1 MNRYLIAVLLL
12 LSSGAV
18 LADGR
23 ETTPLPLTREGVC
36 SSSATAGGALTV
48 RPGVTEVI
56 PVARGHT
63 NRIVTPFQQPNVTT
77 MDKTATV
84 KVSDRVVYFATESEQ
99 PVSLFITPENSEAVA
114 LSVTLVPCGMPPRE
128 LELRLEGE
136 HYQPASLNTTQA
148 RQWEEKQSYVDTLLR
163 VMQALA
169 LEEIPQGYNLR
180 RFGAGDPVPECAL
193 AGIELRP
200 AQVVEG
206 HHLLVVIALARNV
219 SAGVTELSETG
230 CAGPRIAA
238 VAAWPQVR
246 LEAGQETELYVALRR
261 QLPEE
266 KAALTPRP
274 SLVKR

>member
-12 LSSGAV
+12 LSSGIV
-18 LADGR
+18 LANGR
-23 ETTPLPLTREGVC
+23 EPAPPLTREGVC
-36 SSSATAGGALTV
+36 GSALTGNTLTV

-84 KVSDRVVYFATESEQ
+84 KVTDRVVYFATEGEQ

-128 LELRLEGE
+128 LELRLEGGR
-136 HYQPASLNTTQA
+136 YPFTPVSTGQA
-148 RQWEEKQSYVDTLLR
+148 RPGEEQQPYVDALLR
-163 VMQALA
+163 VMRALA
-169 LEEIPQGYNLR
+169 LEEIPQGFNLR
-180 RFGAGDPVPECAL
+180 RFGAGDPVPECSL

-206 HHLLVVIALARNV
+206 HQLLIVIALARNV
-219 SAGVTELSETG
+219 GAGVTELSETG
-230 CAGPRIAA
+230 CAGPRTAA
-238 VAAWPQVR
+238 VAAWPRVR

-261 QLPEE
+261 QLPED